1 MLIPNPAFRP
11 RPVDPEMSALP
22 AAPQPRPAPP
32 RRPTGLDF
40 GEVLA
45 LLRRALPW
53 CLLGGIALGAAG
65 AWFGTLLPRAWTA
78 EGLLTIDTQ
87 RVAIPEFQTV
97 SSERTVEPWGAR
109 SEAKVLTSRAM
120 VEAAVRASGLDRHPA
135 FAPRPPLVAR
145 LAKLPG
151 LPASL
156 AAWLDEFDP
165 AREVAPE
172 TGPGELVERVQR
184 RLKVV
189 AETQSYAIEVSFTAP
204 DPVLAADFVNA
215 LMRAYVTDQIAGKRE
230 ATLQANLQLRR
241 RADELYAD
249 LQGTRARL
257 RALEASGR
265 SVEAGAG
272 GSVTAQALV
281 ALRAERRELDAQRA
295 AIQSDLDQIA
305 GAAQAGR
312 YNVLNEALVTPRL
325 RTLWESEAGLQRQL
339 ADSAVQFGPRH
350 PRMVALQRELGQ
362 LREQIQGEVVG
373 VRRDL
378 ERRLASLRAR
388 ASGLDEQIRAA
399 EREAAASA
407 AGRAG
412 ATELAAEAESKQ
424 KLYDL
429 YRQRYEQTLASLE
442 AYGPDARIVSEAA
455 VPTRPSSPGPTLLG
469 AVGSAIGV
477 LGTLGLAFAR
487 QRLDQRVG
495 TVDDAVE
502 ATGLPALG
510 GIRTIRRGLR
520 RRTSLPDLVVER
532 PAGDVA
538 ETVRA
543 LLARLQPAGVGRV
556 PRILAVTSP
565 LPGDGK
571 SSLVAA
577 AARVAAADGLRVLA
591 IDGDLRRPTLAGLIG
606 AARFVPLDAFLAGA
620 ATLDELVVQDG
631 RSSAEFVLARPLR
644 QVTRALLEG
653 RPMANL
659 LALAR
664 SRYDLV
670 LLDTPPVMRVVDPLV
685 LGRQADGTVV
695 TVAARGADR
704 ATVRATIARLE
715 DAGCAVLGLVV
726 SRVGNRQDRPYV
738 YGGYGNH

>member
-11 RPVDPEMSALP
+11 RQVASGVPTPP
-22 AAPQPRPAPP
+22 APPQPRPAPP
-32 RRPTGLDF
+32 RPATGLDF
-40 GEVLA
+40 AEVLA

-53 CLLGGIALGAAG
+53 CLVGGVTLGVAG
-65 AWFGTLLPRAWTA
+65 AWLGTLVPRAWTA
-78 EGLLTIDTQ
+78 EGLLTIETQ

-97 SSERTVEPWGAR
+97 SSERTVEPWGGR
-109 SEAKVLTSRAM
+109 SEAKVLSSRAM
-120 VEAAVRASGLDRHPA
+120 VEAAVRSTGLDRHPA
-135 FAPRPPLVAR
+135 FAPGVSLAAR
-145 LAKLPG
+145 LAALPG

-156 AAWLDEFDP
+156 AAWLEDLDP
-165 AREVAPE
+165 AREAAPE
-172 TGPGELVERVQR
+172 TDLGELVERVQR
-184 RLKVV
+184 RLQVV

-215 LMRAYVTDQIAGKRE
+215 LMRAYVEDQIASKRE
-230 ATLQANLQLRR
+230 ATLQANRQLRR
-241 RADELYAD
+241 RADELYAE
-249 LQGTRARL
+249 LQATRARL
-257 RALEASGR
+257 RELEASGR
-265 SVEAGAG
+265 SVEAGAS

-281 ALRAERRELDAQRA
+281 ALRAERREIDAQRA

-362 LREQIQGEVVG
+362 LREQIQGEVLG

-412 ATELAAEAESKQ
+412 VTELAAEAESKQ

-455 VPTRPSSPGPTLLG
+455 VPVRPSSPGPALLG
-469 AVGSAIGV
+469 AIGGAIGV
-477 LGTLGLAFAR
+477 LGTLGIAFAR
-487 QRLDQRVG
+487 RRLDQTVG
-495 TVDDAVE
+495 TVDDAVQ

-510 GIRTIRRGLR
+510 GIRTIRRGLV

-543 LLARLQPAGVGRV
+543 LLARLQPGGAGQG
-556 PRILAVTSP
+556 PRILTVTSP

-577 AARVAAADGLRVLA
+577 AARVAAADGLKVLA
-591 IDGDLRRPTLAGLIG
+591 IDGDLRRPMLASLIG
-606 AARFVPLDAFLAGA
+606 VPRFVPLDALLMGT
-620 ATLDELVVQDG
+620 ATLDDLVVQDRG
-631 RSSAEFVLARPLR
+631 SGAEFVLARPLR

-653 RPMANL
+653 RPMASL
-659 LALAR
+659 LAQAR

-685 LGRQADGTVV
+685 LGRQSDGTVV
-695 TVAARGADR
+695 TVAAGAVDR
-704 ATVRATIARLE
+704 TTVRAAISRLE
-715 DAGCAVLGLVV
+715 DSGCAVLGVVV
-726 SRVGNRQDRPYV
+726 SRVGTRQDRPYV
-738 YGGYGNH
+738 YGGYGDR